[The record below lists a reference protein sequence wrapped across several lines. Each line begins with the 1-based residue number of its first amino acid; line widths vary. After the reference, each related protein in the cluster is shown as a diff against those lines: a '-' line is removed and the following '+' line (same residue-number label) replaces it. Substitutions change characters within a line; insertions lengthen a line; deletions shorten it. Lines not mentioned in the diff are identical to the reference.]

1 MPPSVVHMS
10 CLIVLNVDIF
20 YFQFDKELHF
30 LDQFSFSVE
39 GNLDPDGLMP
49 PGDNYAVSP
58 IQLSYSPVSMSAVYG
73 APLVP
78 VSLKFKSPGKG
89 ENGLQNLYIELISR
103 RELKEVLSLVKLLSC
118 YRKGILN
125 PFTA

>member
-1 MPPSVVHMS
+1 MSVSIKCRH
-10 CLIVLNVDIF
+10 F
-20 YFQFDKELHF
+20 YFQFNKELQF

-49 PGDNYAVSP
+49 PGENYAVSP

-89 ENGLQNLYIELISR
+89 ENGLQDLCIEPISR
-103 RELKEVLSLVKLLSC
+103 RELKEVSSLEKLRTC
-118 YRKGILN
+118 YVKGIPNLRTFA
-125 PFTA
+125 PIATAHL